1 MTPAT
6 TTAAPFSASAA
17 ITMLIGSQLL
27 FSVDYTISRFM
38 LTHGLDTFAFATL
51 RLIAPAI
58 VLGLAMLRGRRHP
71 RTTIGAGERRW
82 PILATASVALAINQL
97 TYGEALANGSAASSA
112 LIVGSLP
119 VVAGLLAWV
128 AGIDRP
134 LPRRFWAAAG
144 VGVLGVTL
152 IAASARP
159 HAGGGPPGELFAVG
173 SVLSWAVYSVA
184 AVPLIRWYGWLR
196 AMAAAM
202 ALGAVPLCIA
212 AILRPSGGVGTF
224 GVEVGTALTFSLAG
238 VVAAQVLW
246 MQGIARVG
254 PARAAVFTNLQPLLG
269 ALFAVLL
276 LSEVLRWT
284 HMIGGALILL
294 ALMLNPVRA
303 GPEGH
308 RPSSA

>member
-1 MTPAT
+1 
-6 TTAAPFSASAA
+6 
-17 ITMLIGSQLL
+17 
-27 FSVDYTISRFM
+27 
-38 LTHGLDTFAFATL
+38 
-51 RLIAPAI
+51 
-58 VLGLAMLRGRRHP
+58 
-71 RTTIGAGERRW
+71 
-82 PILATASVALAINQL
+82 
-97 TYGEALANGSAASSA
+97 A

-303 GPEGH
+303 GPEELYPEVVDGVEEEGGV
-308 RPSSA
+308 PSRLLKTDRRKAEKEGTPWQMFAGSPLGRTTTRSRSRSTISRVRALAG